1 MRKGK
6 VKLPPSESEDAI
18 GVAHESENGIALSV
32 MRRPTEKYI
41 RHYSFLSTLG
51 SIHLA
56 IIKL

>member
-1 MRKGK
+1 MLQPIESRASQNVMRKGK

-41 RHYSFLSTLG
+41 RHY
-51 SIHLA
+51 
-56 IIKL
+56 